1 MEVKQINNFSELLL
15 KLIDNNY
22 DENEID
28 TYNQTLE
35 YNLYLALLAFSNFK
49 YNEDGYDY
57 NNNSHRNSKSC
68 YNLVNS

>member
-49 YNEDGYDY
+49 
-57 NNNSHRNSKSC
+57 
-68 YNLVNS
+68 